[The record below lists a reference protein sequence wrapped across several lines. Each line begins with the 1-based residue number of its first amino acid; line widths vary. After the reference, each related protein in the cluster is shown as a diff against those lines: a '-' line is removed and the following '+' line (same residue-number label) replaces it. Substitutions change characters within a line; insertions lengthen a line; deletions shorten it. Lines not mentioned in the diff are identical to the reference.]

1 MYTERPVESLNY
13 SREIGQTIDYIEEHL
28 MDPLT
33 AEQIA
38 AYAGYSLYHFC
49 RMFSQSQDMPVME
62 YVRTRRLSRAAVE
75 LFNGR
80 KITEIALEYG
90 FETPGGFAKAFRKTY
105 GYSPSQY
112 AARMSGYLRDRL
124 EYEIRAYM
132 AEPVRVERPAFNVA
146 GYGIETNVEAGNATQ
161 DVASFWYN
169 YEGDNLEDQM
179 YAKLNPPKH
188 GEVGLCIPSDA
199 GGNAVYLLGVIVED
213 FSKVT
218 PDMLTAVVPAAQ
230 YAVFTTPPVDAT
242 DEARPETFAE
252 VVKST
257 WRYIFEDWF
266 PGSGYMHD
274 EDKLNFEFYD
284 ERCHARVDSVME
296 IYVPVRGRGFHEI
309 VK

>member
-1 MYTERPVESLNY
+1 
-13 SREIGQTIDYIEEHL
+13 
-28 MDPLT
+28 
-33 AEQIA
+33 
-38 AYAGYSLYHFC
+38 
-49 RMFSQSQDMPVME
+49 ME

-161 DVASFWYN
+161 DVASFWYY

-199 GGNAVYLLGVIVED
+199 GGNAVYLLGG
-213 FSKVT
+213 
-218 PDMLTAVVPAAQ
+218 
-230 YAVFTTPPVDAT
+230 Y
-242 DEARPETFAE
+242 
-252 VVKST
+252 
-257 WRYIFEDWF
+257 
-266 PGSGYMHD
+266 SGG
-274 EDKLNFEFYD
+274 LQ
-284 ERCHARVDSVME
+284 
-296 IYVPVRGRGFHEI
+296 
-309 VK
+309 

>member
-1 MYTERPVESLNY
+1 
-13 SREIGQTIDYIEEHL
+13 
-28 MDPLT
+28 
-33 AEQIA
+33 
-38 AYAGYSLYHFC
+38 
-49 RMFSQSQDMPVME
+49 
-62 YVRTRRLSRAAVE
+62 
-75 LFNGR
+75 
-80 KITEIALEYG
+80 
-90 FETPGGFAKAFRKTY
+90 
-105 GYSPSQY
+105 
-112 AARMSGYLRDRL
+112 MSGYLRDRL
-124 EYEIRAYM
+124 EYEIKAYM

-213 FSKVT
+213 FSKAT

-242 DEARPETFAE
+242 DEAGAETFAE

-266 PGSGYMHD
+266 PGSGYVHD

-296 IYVPVRGRGFHEI
+296 IYVPVRERGFHET

>member
-1 MYTERPVESLNY
+1 
-13 SREIGQTIDYIEEHL
+13 

-38 AYAGYSLYHFC
+38 AQAGYSLYHFC
-49 RMFSQSQDMPVME
+49 RMFSKAQDMPVME

-80 KITEIALEYG
+80 RITDIALEYG
-90 FETPGGFAKAFRKTY
+90 FETPGGFAKAFRKSY
-105 GYSPSQY
+105 GYSPTQY
-112 AARMSGYLRDRL
+112 AARMNGYVRDRL
-124 EYEIRAYM
+124 EYDIREYI
-132 AEPVRVERPAFNVA
+132 AEPVLVEKPAFNVA
-146 GYGIETNVEAGNATQ
+146 GYGIETDVEAGHATQ
-161 DVASFWYN
+161 DVASFWYH

-188 GEVGLCIPSDA
+188 GEVGLCIPADA

-213 FSKVT
+213 FSLVT
-218 PDMLTAVVPAAQ
+218 PDMLTAIVPAAQ

-242 DEARPETFAE
+242 DRERPETFAE

-266 PGSGYMHD
+266 PGSGYVHD
-274 EDKLNFEFYD
+274 EGKLNFEFYD

-296 IYVPVRGRGFHEI
+296 IYVPVRGR
-309 VK
+309 